1 MAGEG
6 KGIYLMLEM
15 PVGAARDYLRVFG
28 VAAIYVAVVPDEDCC
43 RVGMSLDLARTQGFI
58 PSFVIDQVF
67 WVRDAKTARA
77 VMRKARPGLVLCGGL
92 ARVPGEVATEK
103 IEAAAGWLGVR
114 LTEHQAALGRVYRAL
129 ARVDGVLARA
139 HAEGSLGWF
148 NRAYR
153 AYRLGSRDR
162 TMLYGEAKVRL
173 RNAVVRRIMAGE
185 TFEDLL
191 VEVFG
196 DLSLA
201 KCELSLT
208 KLRRDVDSTKSTG
221 VLYARA

>member
-1 MAGEG
+1 MVGKG

-77 VMRKARPGLVLCGGL
+77 VMRKVRPGLVLSGGL
-92 ARVPGEVATEK
+92 ARVPGEIAAEK
-103 IEAAAGWLGVR
+103 IEAAAGWLGIR

-153 AYRLGSRDR
+153 AYRLGSKGR

-185 TFEDLL
+185 TLDDLQD
-191 VEVFG
+191 EVFG
-196 DLSLA
+196 KLLSA
-201 KCELSLT
+201 KYELLSA
-208 KLRRDVDSTKSTG
+208 KSRMDVDSTKARG